1 MIPGMTVE
9 TEGREE
15 EEEETF
21 VEEEGA
27 APLSVPGSKV
37 RCPPYHGPQFP
48 PSVTTLGRERVKDV
62 TGLRERDL
70 LQRQAVGW

>member
-1 MIPGMTVE
+1 ME

-21 VEEEGA
+21 VEAEGV
-27 APLSVPGSKV
+27 APLSVPGTKA

-48 PSVTTLGRERVKDV
+48 PSVSTLGREPPKDF
-62 TGLRERDL
+62 TGMRERDL
-70 LQRQAVGW
+70 MQRQAVDW

>member
-9 TEGREE
+9 TEGRE

-27 APLSVPGSKV
+27 APLSVHGSKV

-48 PSVTTLGRERVKDV
+48 PSGTTLGRETAKDG
-62 TGLRERDL
+62 TGLRERDV
-70 LQRQAVGW
+70 LQRQAVCW